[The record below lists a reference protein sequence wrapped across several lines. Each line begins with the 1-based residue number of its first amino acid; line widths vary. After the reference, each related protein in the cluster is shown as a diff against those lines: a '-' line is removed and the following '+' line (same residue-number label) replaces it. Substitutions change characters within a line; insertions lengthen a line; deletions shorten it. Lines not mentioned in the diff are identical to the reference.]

1 MKPNFSN
8 NPCGLFRAKV
18 SVKEHGYYVLANL
31 TAKSNN
37 SVAAP
42 LYCCDPQVYE

>member
-8 NPCGLFRAKV
+8 NPCLAYLEQKYQL
-18 SVKEHGYYVLANL
+18 KEHGYYVLNL

-37 SVAAP
+37 SVAP